1 MVDSFVDESPRA
13 IDPGIVAASIAVI
26 ILATAAVVSG
36 GVSRYMRRMP
46 LKADDYLIVTAPV
59 SYSSIY
65 LIRVRRSPITN
76 NYTELL
82 VWSMFACNI
91 ISEYTQRRSKLP
103 VLTLLSGQIWS
114 SNPMGPSG

>member
-1 MVDSFVDESPRA
+1 MADSFVDDYLRA

-26 ILATAAVVSG
+26 VLATAAVVSG

-46 LKADDYLIVTAPV
+46 LKADDYLIVTALV
-59 SYSSIY
+59 SYSSIH
-65 LIRVRRSPITN
+65 LIRVRRSPITD
-76 NYTELL
+76 NYTKLL
-82 VWSMFACNI
+82 GRSMFAWNI
-91 ISEYTQRRSKLP
+91 ISEFTHRRSKLP